1 MFFTSRFVGMCIGS
15 VSLSLSGVPMVEMNY
30 YKPECPEATK
40 HQSSALTVA

>member
-1 MFFTSRFVGMCIGS
+1 MFFMSRFVGMCIGS

-30 YKPECPEATK
+30 YKPEATK